1 MEYGNICMYKVKD
14 SAFLPRNE
22 VNAMA
27 DRLHMARAVAP
38 REVSAADAFRRA
50 ARDYTEVLMA
60 GKSAFEIRA
69 ADRNGV
75 LIRKIIQRRH
85 GRAQTVAKLW
95 LGDGDICY
103 RIPGSVRTD
112 ANGMVDRF
120 KELFSLRMQSMG
132 KKQLQKLVTDYLIRY
147 TKAVKVGAYGANYF
161 VPAEYRVQLSPV
173 GAFVRE
179 VNQRWPET
187 LSFISLEVTV
197 SDELKAVLCEQ
208 LQQEAWECCQALQFL
223 IQNGQPGRTV
233 VAHRLYDAE
242 AIISKLEA
250 YRGICGTAFTD
261 RQCEQV
267 MDKAEIVRQMSQPWL
282 RTVA

>member
-1 MEYGNICMYKVKD
+1 
-14 SAFLPRNE
+14 
-22 VNAMA
+22 
-27 DRLHMARAVAP
+27 
-38 REVSAADAFRRA
+38 
-50 ARDYTEVLMA
+50 
-60 GKSAFEIRA
+60 
-69 ADRNGV
+69 
-75 LIRKIIQRRH
+75 
-85 GRAQTVAKLW
+85 
-95 LGDGDICY
+95 
-103 RIPGSVRTD
+103 
-112 ANGMVDRF
+112 
-120 KELFSLRMQSMG
+120 MG

-179 VNQRWPET
+179 VNRKWPET
-187 LSFISLEVTV
+187 MSFISLEVTV

-208 LQQEAWECCQALQFL
+208 LQQEAWEYCQALQFL

-250 YRGICGTAFTD
+250 YRGICGTTFTD

-267 MDKAEIVRQMSQPWL
+267 MDKAEVVRQMSQPWL
-282 RTVA
+282 RTAA